1 MRKIIKRVLILSVT
15 IMKSED
21 KTSLK
26 FKFNKRF
33 WISLALSYLL
43 STRAILLILKL
54 GYIDSTILGYGL
66 TGIVL
71 TGLTGIVLTGLTG
84 IVDGL
89 IILIVIVRLLN
100 RADMVLR
107 KRIDYVVLGIGLGFA
122 VGFFGVTLLF
132 ANQII
137 AAIGSLGFLVLAIIV
152 LPLAG
157 GLIGYLAGKSFISPT
172 PLITAP
178 ERQPR
183 QLRHTRLCD

>member
-1 MRKIIKRVLILSVT
+1 
-15 IMKSED
+15 MKSED

-54 GYIDSTILGYGL
+54 GYIDSTILGY
-66 TGIVL
+66 
-71 TGLTGIVLTGLTG
+71 GLTGIVLTGLTG

-152 LPLAG
+152 LPLTG
-157 GLIGYLAGKSFISPT
+157 GLIGYGAGKKLQRPARGLVRSKVGES
-172 PLITAP
+172 
-178 ERQPR
+178 
-183 QLRHTRLCD
+183 